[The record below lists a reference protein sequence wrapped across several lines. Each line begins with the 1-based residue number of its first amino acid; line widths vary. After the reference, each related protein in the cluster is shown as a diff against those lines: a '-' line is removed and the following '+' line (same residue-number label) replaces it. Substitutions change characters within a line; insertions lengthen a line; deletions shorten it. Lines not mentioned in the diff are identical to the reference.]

1 MVPLGASQPEYSVAE
16 LCGNARTSHML
27 FGTCTDVR
35 VRGRSKQTTLMISKE
50 RKRLHLDASEH
61 AYVWTGEMEVE

>member
-1 MVPLGASQPEYSVAE
+1 VAE

-27 FGTCTDVR
+27 VGTCTDVR
-35 VRGRSKQTTLMISKE
+35 VRRVSKQTTLMISKE
-50 RKRLHLDASEH
+50 RKRLHSDASEQ